1 MVSLW
6 VDLGFRVGLDL
17 GGVWSWP
24 GVELRLGVVRWA
36 LAGGG
41 VDGWRRG

>member
-1 MVSLW
+1 M
-6 VDLGFRVGLDL
+6 
-17 GGVWSWP
+17 WSWP

-41 VDGWRRG
+41 VDGRRRGLSLGVASAWELC